1 MTLPLFDTGP
11 DRRARP
17 VTLIRLAGELA
28 RFAGGVGL
36 VAVEGEVHRPTTSKG
51 GWIFFT
57 LRDRAAQMDV
67 KVPRVHAKRCRAV
80 GGERVCVVGVLDWT
94 ADRGQL
100 HLKAEEVTPVGA
112 GAIAALVAETRRRL
126 GAAGLLDRPRRGL
139 PLLPSCIGVV
149 CGAEAAVRKD
159 IEAVVA
165 DRFPGYP
172 VHFEET
178 TVSGPG
184 AAVSIIEALQRVAAR
199 PGVDVVIV
207 ARGGGDATSLL
218 PWSDEE
224 VCRAVAGCAVPV
236 VSAIG
241 HHGDRPLCDE
251 VADLRCPTPSIAAG
265 AVVPDRLGLDG
276 RIDADLQR
284 AAGALGERLATA
296 GRALAAVDT
305 ARALDAGMVAAVT
318 RLETS
323 ARRWRDAHPRRQLE
337 ACRHRLAATDW
348 RRPTGELL
356 GRAAGRLE
364 AGRRHLSALDPQ
376 RVLERGF
383 AVATGPDGT
392 VVRSAAA
399 VAPGDEVAVRVAV
412 GSFRARVV
420 GGATAA
426 GSGQDPPD
434 HLTAERRVRP

>member
-1 MTLPLFDTGP
+1 MPLFDP
-11 DRRARP
+11 APPPRARP

-28 RFAGGVGL
+28 RFAGTVGC
-36 VAVEGEVHRPTTSKG
+36 VAVEGEVHRPTTSRG

-67 KVPRVHAKRCRAV
+67 KVPRSRAARCRVV

-112 GAIAALVAETRRRL
+112 GAIAALLAETRRRL
-126 GAAGLLDRPRRGL
+126 AAGGLLDRPRRTL
-139 PLLPSCIGVV
+139 PVLPACIGVV
-149 CGAEAAVRKD
+149 CGTDAAVRKD
-159 IEAVVA
+159 IESVIAT
-165 DRFPGYP
+165 RFAGYP
-172 VHFEET
+172 VYFEET

-184 AAVSIIEALQRVAAR
+184 AALTIIEALARVAAR

-224 VCRAVAGCAVPV
+224 VCRAVAACPVPV

-241 HHGDRPLCDE
+241 HDGDRPLCDE
-251 VADLRCPTPSIAAG
+251 VADVRCATPSLAAST
-265 AVVPDRLGLDG
+265 VVP
-276 RIDADLQR
+276 
-284 AAGALGERLATA
+284 ERLALHGRLDA
-296 GRALAAVDT
+296 GLRVAASALEGRFVDAGHRLGAVDT
-305 ARALDAGMVAAVT
+305 GRALDAGVTAAAT
-318 RLETS
+318 RLQS
-323 ARRWRDAHPRRQLE
+323 SGRRLGDAHPRRQLE
-337 ACRHRLAATDW
+337 VCRRRLGALDW
-348 RRPTGELL
+348 RRPTGEVL

-364 AGRRHLSALDPQ
+364 AGRRHLWALDPR

-392 VVRSAAA
+392 VIRAATT
-399 VAPGDEVAVRVAV
+399 VAPGDAVAVRVAV
-412 GSFRARVV
+412 GSFSAVV
-420 GGATAA
+420 VPGPDPAGADPA
-426 GSGQDPPD
+426 GTGS
-434 HLTAERRVRP
+434 R